1 MTPFQEGNSIFY
13 NVTLKNDKDEIN
25 ATIDYYNNGKKTKEI
40 ANIATS
46 HFSKSKAFFLPPHFQ
61 FDKDIQEKGSGI

>member
-1 MTPFQEGNSIFY
+1 MLQLIIITM
-13 NVTLKNDKDEIN
+13 V
-25 ATIDYYNNGKKTKEI
+25 KTKEI

-46 HFSKSKAFFLPPHFQ
+46 HFSKESKAFFLPPHFQ

>member
-1 MTPFQEGNSIFY
+1 MLQLIIITM
-13 NVTLKNDKDEIN
+13 V
-25 ATIDYYNNGKKTKEI
+25 KTKEI

>member
-1 MTPFQEGNSIFY
+1 MLQLIIITM
-13 NVTLKNDKDEIN
+13 V
-25 ATIDYYNNGKKTKEI
+25 KTKEI

-46 HFSKSKAFFLPPHFQ
+46 HFSKESKAFFLPHFQ